1 MLRFFTVFQITFLLV
16 FNSYSQSLRDR
27 LGRTVLNRDSASIIF
42 ELEKKSLRNSA
53 DSGIYFYFIADQH
66 YFKSQYDSA
75 EIYFQKSVALVDPK
89 KEASIR
95 SMAFI
100 SLSRINSFAGDWD
113 RALSF
118 SQKHYNHALNVADS
132 NYMAFALFD
141 ISVIYHDMEQYDK
154 GVTYGKEAL
163 QLLDDYPR
171 ARPLFRAYALNAIA
185 INFDDWDKPDS
196 ALFYHYQVI
205 DDLKNL
211 DSMTVANTF
220 NNIGN
225 TLLKQKNFQE
235 AKKWVG
241 VSLSLNSKVK
251 SNNRLATNYTNLATI
266 AYNLEN
272 YTEAESMLDSAAKYV
287 ELSKST
293 EKKRDFLQE
302 QYRYNKLRGR
312 LSLAI
317 DFLEQYSSLK
327 DSIFKEE
334 RVKLMADLEA
344 KYKVESKEREL
355 AESRAA
361 LVENELL
368 VKNRNNQLL
377 LALIFSISLL
387 GLGFFIYYRQKTTN
401 RHLAQEAKL
410 QAIYTEQ
417 ETQKRLHEQR
427 DRISSDLHDN
437 IGAQLTFIVSSLN
450 NLKSSPLGPVKMA
463 SKIDQISSFTVETV
477 GELRDTIWAMNKEN
491 VSLEDLQGRLAN
503 VLVKAKKA
511 CPGIEFELI
520 VDDHHT
526 VKEFL
531 LNSLEGIN
539 YFRVVQEAI
548 NNAIKHAGAS
558 KITITFVKVDDQSIR
573 ICVSDNGHGIKA
585 NNLGN
590 GLGNMR
596 NRAERI
602 GKILTIDTQE
612 NQGTEV
618 CIY

>member
-1 MLRFFTVFQITFLLV
+1 MLRTFALFQVAFLVITA
-16 FNSYSQSLRDR
+16 SYSQTLRDR

-42 ELEKKSLRNSA
+42 ELEKKNLRNA
-53 DSGIYFYFIADQH
+53 PDSGLYFYFIADRF
-66 YFKSQYDSA
+66 YSNSEYDSA
-75 EIYFQKSVALVDPK
+75 EIYFQKSVDLVDSK
-89 KEASIR
+89 AEASIR

-100 SLSRINSFAGDWD
+100 SLSRINSFAGEWEK
-113 RALSF
+113 ALSF
-118 SQKHYNHALNVADS
+118 SQELYNHSLSVSDS

-141 ISVIYHDMEQYDK
+141 ISVIYHDMEQYDR

-163 QLLDDYPR
+163 QILTGFPKSK
-171 ARPLFRAYALNAIA
+171 PLFRAYALNAIA

-205 DDLKNL
+205 DDLENL
-211 DSMTVANTF
+211 DSMTVSHTF

-225 TLLKQKNFQE
+225 TLLKQKKYLE
-235 AKKWVG
+235 AKKWLEI
-241 VSLSLNSKVK
+241 SLSLNKKAK
-251 SNNRLATNYTNLATI
+251 SNSRQATNYTNLATI
-266 AYNLEN
+266 AYNLGD
-272 YTEAESMLDSAAKYV
+272 YSEAEIMLDSAGKYV

-293 EKKRDFLQE
+293 EKKRDYLQE
-302 QYRYNKLRGR
+302 QYRYNKLLGR
-312 LSLAI
+312 LPVAI

-334 RVKLMADLEA
+334 RVKQMADLEA
-344 KYKVESKEREL
+344 KYKVEAKEREL

-361 LVENELL
+361 LAENELL

-387 GLGFFIYYRQKTTN
+387 GLGFFIYYRQKTKN
-401 RHLAQEAKL
+401 RHLEQEAKF
-410 QAIYTEQ
+410 QAIYAEQ

-437 IGAQLTFIVSSLN
+437 IGAQLTFIVSSLD
-450 NLKSSPLGPVKMA
+450 NLKSASFGQEKMA
-463 SKIDQISSFTVETV
+463 AKIDQISSFTVETV

-491 VSLEDLQGRLAN
+491 VSLEDLLGRLAN
-503 VLVKAKKA
+503 FLAKAKGA
-511 CPGIEFELI
+511 CPTIDFELK
-520 VDDHHT
+520 VDDQIEM
-526 VKEFL
+526 EFL

-548 NNAIKHAGAS
+548 NNAIKHSGAS
-558 KITITFVKVDDQSIR
+558 KITINLIKAGETLR
-573 ICVSDNGHGIKA
+573 ICVRDNGQGIQ
-585 NNLGN
+585 NQSLGN

-596 NRAERI
+596 NRADRI
-602 GKILTIDTQE
+602 GKNLSIDTQQ

>member
-1 MLRFFTVFQITFLLV
+1 MLRTFALFQVAFLVITA
-16 FNSYSQSLRDR
+16 SYSQTLRDR
-27 LGRTVLNRDSASIIF
+27 LGRTVLNPDSASIIF
-42 ELEKKSLRNSA
+42 ELERLNLRNA
-53 DSGIYFYFIADQH
+53 PDSGLYFYFIADRF
-66 YFKSQYDSA
+66 YSNSEYDSA
-75 EIYFQKSVALVDPK
+75 EFYFQKSVDLVDPS

-95 SMAFI
+95 SMGFI

-118 SQKHYNHALNVADS
+118 SQAHFNHALNVPDS

-154 GVTYGKEAL
+154 GVAYGKEAL
-163 QLLDDYPR
+163 QLLENFPK
-171 ARPLFRAYALNAIA
+171 AKPLFRAYALNAIA

-196 ALFYHYQVI
+196 ALYYHYLVI

-211 DSMTVANTF
+211 DSMKFANTF

-225 TLLKQKNFQE
+225 TLLKQRNFLE
-235 AKKWVG
+235 AKKWMG
-241 VSLSLNSKVK
+241 ISLSLNQKAK
-251 SNNRLATNYTNLATI
+251 SNTRIATNYTNLGTI
-266 AYNLEN
+266 AYNLGN
-272 YTEAESMLDSAAKYV
+272 YSEAESMLDSAAKYV
-287 ELSKST
+287 ELSQSI
-293 EKKRDFLQE
+293 EKKRDYLQE

-312 LSLAI
+312 LSTAL

-334 RVKLMADLEA
+334 RVKLMADLETR
-344 KYKVESKEREL
+344 YKVESKEREL

-361 LVENELL
+361 LAENELL

-377 LALIFSISLL
+377 LALISSISLI
-387 GLGFFIYYRQKTTN
+387 GLGFFIYYRQKTKN
-401 RHLAQEAKL
+401 RHLEQEAKL
-410 QAIYTEQ
+410 QAIYAEQ
-417 ETQKRLHEQR
+417 KTQQRLHEQR

-450 NLKSSPLGPVKMA
+450 NLKLGNLSPEKMA
-463 SKIDQISSFTVETV
+463 TKIDQISSFTVETV

-491 VSLEDLQGRLAN
+491 VSLEDLRGRLAN
-503 VLVKAKKA
+503 FVAKAIEA
-511 CPGIEFELI
+511 CPTIDFELK
-520 VDDHHT
+520 VDDQIE
-526 VKEFL
+526 KEFL

-548 NNAIKHAGAS
+548 NNAIKHSGAS
-558 KITITFVKVDDQSIR
+558 KITINLVKAGETLR
-573 ICVSDNGHGIKA
+573 ICVRDNGQGIQ
-585 NNLGN
+585 NQSLGN

-596 NRAERI
+596 NRADRI
-602 GKILTIDTQE
+602 GKNVSIDTQQ

>member
-1 MLRFFTVFQITFLLV
+1 MLRTFALFQVAFLVITA
-16 FNSYSQSLRDR
+16 SYSQTLRDR
-27 LGRTVLNRDSASIIF
+27 LGRTVLNPDSASIIF
-42 ELEKKSLRNSA
+42 ELERLNLRNA
-53 DSGIYFYFIADQH
+53 PDSGLYFYFIADRF
-66 YFKSQYDSA
+66 YSNSEYDSA
-75 EIYFQKSVALVDPK
+75 EFYFQKSVDLVDPS

-95 SMAFI
+95 SMGFI

-118 SQKHYNHALNVADS
+118 SQAHFNHALNVPDS

-154 GVTYGKEAL
+154 GVAYGKESL
-163 QLLDDYPR
+163 QLLENFPK
-171 ARPLFRAYALNAIA
+171 AKPLFRAYALNAIA

-196 ALFYHYQVI
+196 ALYYHYLVI

-211 DSMTVANTF
+211 DSMKFANTF

-225 TLLKQKNFQE
+225 TLLKQRNFLE
-235 AKKWVG
+235 AKKWMG
-241 VSLSLNSKVK
+241 ISLSLNQKAK
-251 SNNRLATNYTNLATI
+251 SNTRIATNYTNLGTI
-266 AYNLEN
+266 AYNLGN
-272 YTEAESMLDSAAKYV
+272 YSEAESMLDSAAKYV
-287 ELSKST
+287 ELSQSI
-293 EKKRDFLQE
+293 EKKRDYLQE

-312 LSLAI
+312 LSTAL

-334 RVKLMADLEA
+334 RVKLMADLETR
-344 KYKVESKEREL
+344 YKVESKEREL

-361 LVENELL
+361 LAENELL

-377 LALIFSISLL
+377 LALISSISLI
-387 GLGFFIYYRQKTTN
+387 GLGFFIYYRQKTKN
-401 RHLAQEAKL
+401 RHLEQEAKL
-410 QAIYTEQ
+410 QAIYAEQ
-417 ETQKRLHEQR
+417 KTQQRLHEQR

-450 NLKSSPLGPVKMA
+450 NLKLGNLSPEKMA
-463 SKIDQISSFTVETV
+463 TKIDQISSFTVETV

-491 VSLEDLQGRLAN
+491 VSLEDLRGRLAN
-503 VLVKAKKA
+503 FVAKAIEA
-511 CPGIEFELI
+511 CPTIDFELK
-520 VDDHHT
+520 VDDQIE
-526 VKEFL
+526 KEFL

-548 NNAIKHAGAS
+548 NNAIKHSGAS
-558 KITITFVKVDDQSIR
+558 KITINLVKAGETLR
-573 ICVSDNGHGIKA
+573 ICVRDNGQGIQ
-585 NNLGN
+585 NQSLGN

-596 NRAERI
+596 NRADRI
-602 GKILTIDTQE
+602 GKNVSIDTQQ

>member
-1 MLRFFTVFQITFLLV
+1 MLRTFALFQVAFLVITA
-16 FNSYSQSLRDR
+16 SYSQTLRDR

-42 ELEKKSLRNSA
+42 ELEKKNLRNA
-53 DSGIYFYFIADQH
+53 PDSGLYFYFIADRF
-66 YFKSQYDSA
+66 YSNSEYDSA
-75 EIYFQKSVALVDPK
+75 EIYFQKSVDLVDSK
-89 KEASIR
+89 AEASIR

-100 SLSRINSFAGDWD
+100 SLSRINSFAGEWEK
-113 RALSF
+113 ALSF
-118 SQKHYNHALNVADS
+118 SQELYNHSLSVSDS

-141 ISVIYHDMEQYDK
+141 ISVIYHDMEQYDR

-163 QLLDDYPR
+163 QILTGFPKSK
-171 ARPLFRAYALNAIA
+171 PLFRAYALNAIA

-205 DDLKNL
+205 DDLENL
-211 DSMTVANTF
+211 DSMTVSHTF

-225 TLLKQKNFQE
+225 TLLKQKKYLE
-235 AKKWVG
+235 AKKWLEI
-241 VSLSLNSKVK
+241 SLSLNKKAK
-251 SNNRLATNYTNLATI
+251 SNSRQATNYTNLATI
-266 AYNLEN
+266 AYNLGD
-272 YTEAESMLDSAAKYV
+272 YSEAEIMLDSAGKYV

-293 EKKRDFLQE
+293 EKKRDYLQE
-302 QYRYNKLRGR
+302 QYRYNKLLGR
-312 LSLAI
+312 LPVAI

-334 RVKLMADLEA
+334 RVKQMADLEA
-344 KYKVESKEREL
+344 KYKVEAKEREL

-361 LVENELL
+361 LAENELL

-387 GLGFFIYYRQKTTN
+387 GLGFFIYYRQKTKN
-401 RHLAQEAKL
+401 RHLEQEAKL
-410 QAIYTEQ
+410 QAIYAEQ

-437 IGAQLTFIVSSLN
+437 IGAQLTFIVSSLD
-450 NLKSSPLGPVKMA
+450 NLKSASFGQEKMA
-463 SKIDQISSFTVETV
+463 AKIDQISSFTVETV

-491 VSLEDLQGRLAN
+491 VSLEDLLGRLAN
-503 VLVKAKKA
+503 FLAKAKGA
-511 CPGIEFELI
+511 CPTIDFELK
-520 VDDHHT
+520 VDDQIEM
-526 VKEFL
+526 EFL

-548 NNAIKHAGAS
+548 NNAIKHSGAS
-558 KITITFVKVDDQSIR
+558 KITINLIKVGETLR
-573 ICVSDNGHGIKA
+573 ICVRDNGQGIQ
-585 NNLGN
+585 NQSLGN

-596 NRAERI
+596 NRADRI
-602 GKILTIDTQE
+602 GKNLSIDTQQ